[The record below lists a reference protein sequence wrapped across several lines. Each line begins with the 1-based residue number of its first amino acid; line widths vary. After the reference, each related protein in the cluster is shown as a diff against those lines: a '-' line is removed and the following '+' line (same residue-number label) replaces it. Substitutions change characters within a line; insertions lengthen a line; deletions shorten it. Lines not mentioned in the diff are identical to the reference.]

1 VNPLTPHF
9 PIPRLTALARHATP
23 HILEATLIPLALFY
37 GGLRLVGLW
46 GALIAA
52 LLWSYSSLLRR
63 LLMRRR
69 VPGMLLLGIVGLT
82 ARTGLALATG
92 SAFLYFLQPT
102 LGTGLV
108 ATIFIGST
116 VLGRPLA
123 MKLANDFMPLPESLL
138 AHAGVRRFFHRISLL
153 WAGVFLANAG
163 ISLWLLVSQSL
174 ATFLWTRTLA
184 SAVLTVGAVAI
195 STKAFRR
202 CVTSSSQAA

>member
-1 VNPLTPHF
+1 
-9 PIPRLTALARHATP
+9 LTALARHATP

-195 STKAFRR
+195 STMAFRR